1 MLPYNNGF
9 IEISKNDIIIVFK
22 KIPVGRNINGLIKI
36 YSLYRQHIIN
46 AYSTQLK
53 FEI

>member
-22 KIPVGRNINGLIKI
+22 KNSSRQKHEWSHKNILFI
-36 YSLYRQHIIN
+36 SA
-46 AYSTQLK
+46 AYN
-53 FEI
+53 

>member
-22 KIPVGRNINGLIKI
+22 K
-36 YSLYRQHIIN
+36 YSSRQKH
-46 AYSTQLK
+46 
-53 FEI
+53 